1 MANELLE
8 KLKAAKS
15 KEELSALLKKEATE
29 LSPDDLKEV
38 SGGASVEDVD
48 RETLKELILCMADLD
63 MIDMAIQALE
73 DWFGID
79 YHPIYLA
86 KASALGGNKSV
97 IYFIVE
103 NLL

>member
-48 RETLKELILCMADLD
+48 RETLKELILCMVELD
-63 MIDMAIQALE
+63 MIDVAIHSLE

-79 YHPIYLA
+79 YQPIYQA
-86 KASALGGNKSV
+86 KASSLGGHKGV